1 MSEHITRVK
10 CGYNFLIGRSYKYQN
25 THKMNS
31 NFSKTVLLALTV
43 FAFAVGCKSH
53 KKTASITNVPT
64 EKPKVQNEVK
74 AQPNEA
80 EEEAKLRAMKEDTYK
95 GRLGQ
100 YFDAIA
106 NADNVTSANTSIDE
120 ALYMF
125 TSPQAPVLIVIS
137 EEGGQKDYDRPTS
150 IRTYLNYLKDQKKNI
165 NRIEHVKM
173 DDAGKITE
181 VELKKNN

>member
-1 MSEHITRVK
+1 MK
-10 CGYNFLIGRSYKYQN
+10 LNLF
-25 THKMNS
+25 KM
-31 NFSKTVLLALTV
+31 VLLALAFIV
-43 FAFAVGCKSH
+43 FASGCKSH
-53 KKTASITNVPT
+53 KKTASITNVPGD
-64 EKPKVQNEVK
+64 KPKAQNEAK
-74 AQPNEA
+74 TQPNEA
-80 EEEAKLRAMKEDTYK
+80 EEEAKLKAMKEDTYK
-95 GRLGQ
+95 GRLTQ

-106 NADNVTSANTSIDE
+106 NADNITSANTSIDE

-150 IRTYLNYLKDQKKNI
+150 IRAYLNYLKDQKKNI